1 MATHSR
7 VLPGESPGTEAPG
20 GLQPIGSQRVGNGCS
35 DLADT
40 HGINWNVKRRLKTT
54 ERQGCRNG
62 SRDRRCGRGLDGAK
76 PGVG

>member
-1 MATHSR
+1 MATHSSILAWR
-7 VLPGESPGTEAPG
+7 IPWTEEPGRLNS
-20 GLQPIGSQRVGNGCS
+20 IGSQRVGNGCS